1 MVDSVGER
9 RLEQLSYPAF
19 LLTFAKRAHSAG
31 PHPVSTLARTATR
44 AWFADRKNADFL
56 IQINAE
62 RHSLGHDGIN
72 QKWEAAMEISLM

>member
-1 MVDSVGER
+1 
-9 RLEQLSYPAF
+9 
-19 LLTFAKRAHSAG
+19 
-31 PHPVSTLARTATR
+31 LARTATR
-44 AWFADRKNADFL
+44 PWFADRKNADFL